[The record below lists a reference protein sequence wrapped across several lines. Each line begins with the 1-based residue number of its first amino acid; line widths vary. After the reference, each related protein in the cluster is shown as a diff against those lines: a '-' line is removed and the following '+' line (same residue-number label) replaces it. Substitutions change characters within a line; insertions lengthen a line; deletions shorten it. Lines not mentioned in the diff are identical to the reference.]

1 MPVLAKII
9 YENIPQELKDLP
21 QWLVWRYENI
31 GSTKPTKIPYNPKSR
46 FGEHKA
52 STTNPATWGTFKEAC
67 FAYENI
73 KGGASYDGI
82 GFVFSVNDPYTF
94 IDLDE
99 TINPT
104 CCAKQA
110 TIFER
115 MNSYAEV
122 SPSGHGLHIIVK
134 GYIPKGRHRDSIEV
148 YSTGRYATFTGD
160 TYPPLEKKPIADC
173 NGALQELW
181 ESLGEEAN
189 IAPKVEEQLKELY
202 TDEEIISQALSAV
215 NNATFKALF
224 DGRWQNTYP
233 SQSEA
238 DFALIDIISFYTQNK
253 NQITRIFH
261 KSALGKR
268 PKAKRQDYLNSM
280 ITKSFDRQLP
290 KVDIQGFKEVL
301 EQKALSE
308 AYRKEVMPPDTTT
321 IIQTDISPLSA
332 TGGDKD
338 GSSNGR
344 TTPFE
349 GENGGLNP
357 SPAAI
362 PSFIPPGLLGELT
375 CFIHAAAPR
384 PVWEIALAGAIGLM
398 AGITGR
404 AYNVSNTGLNQYILL
419 LAKTGMGKEGM
430 ASGIDKLMN
439 AVRFQ
444 VPTAND
450 FIGPSYIS
458 SGQALVKYVHKRSQ
472 CFVSILGEFGIR
484 LQNMSSPMANPHE
497 KMLKQILLELYQ
509 KSSKTSVYRASI
521 HADLEKNTEV
531 TQAPAFSLLGE
542 STPFTFYQALN
553 EEMIS
558 EGLLPR
564 FLIIEYNGFRPDL
577 NEGHELVQ
585 PSNALLSSFSTLLAN
600 CSSLMHSKK
609 FVDVQLNPAAA
620 ELANKFDKYATA
632 RINETSNE
640 VTLNLWNRAHLKA
653 IKLSALAAIGLNIF
667 NPTIDYDNLDW
678 SIKLIVDDIEK
689 LSARFSS
696 GDVGQNTSETK
707 QQSELVRIIKEFYTK
722 DWDKIS
728 KYTDAKNLFDAKIVP
743 YGYLNKRLSP
753 LSAFR
758 NDPIK
763 QTLALKRAI
772 QNLIDTGDM
781 REIGKQDMSRFNT
794 SQRSFILTNL
804 NLLSDK

>member
-1 MPVLAKII
+1 MAKAII

-31 GSTKPTKIPYNPKSR
+31 GSAKPTKIPYNPKGR
-46 FGEHKA
+46 FGEYKA

-94 IDLDE
+94 IDLDK
-99 TINPT
+99 TINPI

-110 TIFER
+110 ATFER

-134 GYIPKGRHRDSIEV
+134 GYIPKGRRRDSIEV
-148 YSTGRYATFTGD
+148 YSTGRYATFTGNA
-160 TYPPLEKKPIADC
+160 YPQNKPIADC

-189 IAPKVEEQLKELY
+189 VTPKVEEQLKELY
-202 TDEEIISQALSAV
+202 TDEEIIWQASQATNSNKFNQL
-215 NNATFKALF
+215 KE
-224 DGRWQNTYP
+224 GKWQSLYP

-238 DFALIDIISFYTQNK
+238 DYAFIDILAYYTQNR
-253 NQITRIFH
+253 NQLIRLFRQSI
-261 KSALGKR
+261 LGSR
-268 PKAKRQDYLNSM
+268 NKAKRDDYVNGM

-308 AYRKEVMPPDTTT
+308 AYRKEVMPSDKSSTSN
-321 IIQTDISPLSA
+321 QTDISPLSA
-332 TGGDKD
+332 TGGDKA

-349 GENGGLNP
+349 GENGGSSP

-450 FIGPSYIS
+450 FIGPSHIS
-458 SGQALVKYVHKRSQ
+458 SGQALVKFVHKRSQ

-484 LQNMSSPMANPHE
+484 LQNMSNPMANPHE
-497 KMLKQILLELYQ
+497 KMLKKILLELYQ
-509 KSSKTSVYRASI
+509 KSGKTDIFRASI
-521 HADLEKNTEV
+521 QADLDKNTEA
-531 TQAPAFSLLGE
+531 TPCPNFSILAE
-542 STPFTFYQALN
+542 STPSTFYQALN
-553 EEMIS
+553 EEMIN

-564 FLIIEYNGFRPDL
+564 FLTIEYNGFRPYL
-577 NEGHELVQ
+577 NEQHSLVQ
-585 PSNALLSSFSTLLAN
+585 PSNNLIQNFSTLTAN
-600 CSSLMHSKK
+600 CLTLMHGKK
-609 FVDVQLNPAAA
+609 FTDVKLDQAATK
-620 ELANKFDKYATA
+620 LAKQFDIYSSDK
-632 RINETSNE
+632 INETSDE
-640 VTLNLWNRAHLKA
+640 VTLDLWNRAHLKSL
-653 IKLSALAAIGLNIF
+653 KLSALAAIGLNMFDPII
-667 NPTIDYDNLDW
+667 TRENLDW
-678 SIKLIVDDIEK
+678 SLSLIIKDIEK
-689 LSARFSS
+689 LSTRFSS
-696 GDVGQNTSETK
+696 GDIGASSNETK
-707 QQSELVRIIKEFYTK
+707 QQSEVLRMIREYVTLP
-722 DWDKIS
+722 WDKIK
-728 KYTDAKNLFDAKIVP
+728 KYSDSELLYNNRVITSSYISQR
-743 YGYLNKRLSP
+743 LNAT
-753 LSAFR
+753 SAFR
-758 NDPIK
+758 SDKVGSTNAIN
-763 QTLALKRAI
+763 RAI
-772 QNLIDTGDM
+772 KNLLEGDVI
-781 REIGKQDMSRFNT
+781 REVAKEQA
-794 SQRSFILTNL
+794 SQRFATTRRCFIVSNAD
-804 NLLSDK
+804 LLMPTK